1 MSDEIIKILDDLGQ
15 RFGVAIDWSSQ
26 NVMPYL
32 QNLVRR
38 FTTYEIATS
47 IMWLTIGM
55 IFLLAGIIFS
65 IKIVK
70 SENRDIHSLILF
82 PVVLAVIGIVMIMC
96 QISDIITVNTIPEK
110 TIIEYINSLM
120 SSNG

>member
-32 QNLVRR
+32 QNLMSR
-38 FTTYEIATS
+38 FVKYETATS
-47 IMWLTIGM
+47 ILWM
-55 IFLLAGIIFS
+55 LLGVIILSVCLAFA
-65 IKIVK
+65 IRMFK
-70 SENRDIHSLILF
+70 SDDCDTQC
-82 PVVLAVIGIVMIMC
+82 LAVLLCMIALIGVAIIVC
-96 QISDIITVNTIPEK
+96 QAIDIITVNTIQEK

>member
-32 QNLVRR
+32 QNLMSR
-38 FTTYEIATS
+38 FVKYETATS
-47 IMWLTIGM
+47 ILWM
-55 IFLLAGIIFS
+55 LLGVIILSVCLVFA
-65 IKIVK
+65 IRMFK
-70 SENRDIHSLILF
+70 SDDCDTQC
-82 PVVLAVIGIVMIMC
+82 LAVLLCMIALIGVAIIVC
-96 QISDIITVNTIPEK
+96 QAIDIITVNTIPEK

>member
-32 QNLVRR
+32 QDLVRR